1 MAGFDKFDSPS
12 YSSEKVE
19 FEDEG
24 IAGQAMAAVGPAKK
38 FLPAII
44 AIVVIAAIGWFAYD
58 YFIGSMLPVTL
69 SVKDTE
75 GKLLNESSI
84 KVFAEG
90 QTQPVFEDSGLSSYD
105 MKLKPGNYRYEATA
119 PGYEAKKSTFPVSAE
134 RDENNKLIP
143 NEPNATLAK
152 GFDVEIQNFEQNFPK
167 KLFAG
172 GKATFSVQLKNQA
185 NSAATVELVSEGDIA
200 GMVESGPITLP
211 ANTTQEVQLEISV
224 PAGTTVKNIKTGDKK
239 SAALRVK
246 YTAKK
251 SQGDFV
257 LFPNP
262 ALEIKVDEANF
273 GAKAGEKDSDEISIK
288 NGNDFAIDELVLT
301 IEITSAIDNSTGE
314 ARQWFQF
321 TEVANQPNPQEI
333 TISSIPANATV
344 TKELQVIVPT
354 TAQKETGIK
363 GNVVLSAP
371 YLSEPIKETLTLN
384 VTAGA
389 EFGISA
395 TLSPTSPV
403 GIEWSET
410 LGKYEEKMLDL
421 KIKNTG
427 KLALKNIV
435 FAVENSA
442 VCDTDWLVLIE
453 DTIDSLP
460 AGETRTLKM
469 SASAPL
475 AIRGRETPK
484 YCSLRYRFDDPTK
497 PGVYAEE
504 TLTNFIEVN
513 PKA

>member
-1 MAGFDKFDSPS
+1 MPDFDKFDNPS
-12 YSSEKVE
+12 YSSEQVE

-24 IAGQAMAAVGPAKK
+24 IAGQAMEAIEPVKK

-44 AIVVIAAIGWFAYD
+44 AVIVIAAIAWFAYD

-75 GKLLNESSI
+75 GKLLDESNL
-84 KVFAEG
+84 KVYAEG
-90 QTQPVFEDSGLSSYD
+90 QNQPVFEDSGLATYD
-105 MKLKPGNYRYEATA
+105 LKLRPGNYRYEITA
-119 PGYEAKKSTFPVSAE
+119 PGYTVKKSTFLVSAE
-134 RDENNKLIP
+134 EK
-143 NEPNATLAK
+143 EAVATLSK
-152 GFDVEIQNFEQNFPK
+152 DIDVEILNFEQNFPK

-172 GKATFSVQLKNQA
+172 GKAAFSVQLKNQA

-200 GMVESGPITLP
+200 GMVESGSINLP
-211 ANTTQEVQLEISV
+211 ANSTQEAQLEISV
-224 PAGTTVKNIKTGDKK
+224 PAGTAIKDSKKGDKK
-239 SAALRVK
+239 NAVLRVK

-251 SQGDFV
+251 GQADFV

-262 ALEIKVDEANF
+262 ALEIKVDEAKF

-288 NGNDFAIDELVLT
+288 NGNDFAIDDLVLT
-301 IEITSAIDNSTGE
+301 IEITSAIKNSASE

-321 TEVANQPNPQEI
+321 TEVANQSNPQEI
-333 TISSIPANATV
+333 KISSIPANATV
-344 TKELQVIVPT
+344 TKELQAILPA

-371 YLSEPIKETLTLN
+371 YLAEPIKKTLTLD
-384 VTAGA
+384 VTEGA
-389 EFGISA
+389 EYGIST
-395 TLSPTSPV
+395 TLTPRSPI

-410 LGKYEEKMLDL
+410 LGKYEGKMLDL

-427 KLALKNIV
+427 KLDLENIV
-435 FAVENSA
+435 FAVANSA
-442 VCDTDWLVLIE
+442 ICSTDWLVLIE

-460 AGETRTLKM
+460 AGETKSLKL

-475 AIRGRETPK
+475 AMRGREAPT
-484 YCSLRYRFDDPTK
+484 YCSLHYRFDDPTK
-497 PGVYAEE
+497 AGVYAEE

-513 PKA
+513 PEA